1 MSGKGVFCH
10 NQPLCFRLKLQKKT
24 LDIQDL
30 QVQLKSHEKDLN
42 LLSKNVTD
50 LKLKQRK
57 QRIRFCFEEDTFQA
71 GKYSLVVSTKAK
83 EGQASPHSTT
93 WDFRLASAAEEL
105 VVEIRA
111 PQKILANG
119 ETILRA
125 ISRNCSAV
133 RRDRDGFK
141 RQRKADAS
149 TQFTTRRH
157 EDNRPGIYQWNS
169 ENEDIDLTDC
179 EKARCPVNG
188 LVGGKTYR

>member
-10 NQPLCFRLKLQKKT
+10 NQPLCFRLRLQKKT
-24 LDIQDL
+24 LEVEQL
-30 QVQLKSHEKDLN
+30 QVQMIDDKDETIV
-42 LLSKNVTD
+42 SKNITD

-57 QRIRFCFEEDTFQA
+57 QRIRFCLEKDTFKA
-71 GKYSLVVSTKAK
+71 GKYSLVVSTRTANL
-83 EGQASPHSTT
+83 HSTT
-93 WDFRLASAAEEL
+93 WDFRLASESEEL

-111 PQKILANG
+111 PQKIWANG

-133 RRDRDGFK
+133 SSKERGDGFK
-141 RQRKADAS
+141 RKRIADA
-149 TQFTTRRH
+149 TQFTKRRH

-179 EKARCPVNG
+179 EKARCPVIG

>member
-10 NQPLCFRLKLQKKT
+10 NQPLCFRLKLLKKT
-24 LDIQDL
+24 LDIEDL
-30 QVQLKSHEKDLN
+30 RVQLSDDKDESLFSKS
-42 LLSKNVTD
+42 VTD
-50 LKLKQRK
+50 LKIKERK
-57 QRIRFCFEEDTFQA
+57 QRIRFCFEKDTFQA

-93 WDFRLASAAEEL
+93 WDFRLASEAEEV

-125 ISRNCSAV
+125 ISRNCSALSKE
-133 RRDRDGFK
+133 RGNGFK
-141 RQRKADAS
+141 QRKAAAA

-157 EDNRPGIYQWNS
+157 ADNRPGIFQWIS
-169 ENEDIDLTDC
+169 QNEDIDLTDC